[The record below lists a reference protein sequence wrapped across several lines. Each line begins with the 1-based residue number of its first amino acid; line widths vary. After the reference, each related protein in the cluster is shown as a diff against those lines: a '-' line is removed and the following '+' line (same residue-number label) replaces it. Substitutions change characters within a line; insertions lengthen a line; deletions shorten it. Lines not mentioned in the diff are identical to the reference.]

1 MLSVQISTQDAL
13 YAAYLAFVPDG
24 GIFIPTTGDYSLGMA
39 VSLRLQLP
47 AVASWFTTSAQVIWI
62 TPATAPDQVAGIGVQ
77 FTGQA
82 AAGLKQQIEQ
92 SLVDRRHS
100 DQPTYTL

>member
-1 MLSVQISTQDAL
+1 MLSVQISTRDAL

-24 GIFIPTTGDYSLGMA
+24 GIFIPTDTDYLLGTTL
-39 VSLRLQLP
+39 SLRLCLP
-47 AVASWFTTSAQVIWI
+47 EMTTWWTTSAQVIWI

-77 FTGQA
+77 FTGENVAQIR
-82 AAGLKQQIEQ
+82 QQIER
-92 SLVDRRHS
+92 LLADRLNS